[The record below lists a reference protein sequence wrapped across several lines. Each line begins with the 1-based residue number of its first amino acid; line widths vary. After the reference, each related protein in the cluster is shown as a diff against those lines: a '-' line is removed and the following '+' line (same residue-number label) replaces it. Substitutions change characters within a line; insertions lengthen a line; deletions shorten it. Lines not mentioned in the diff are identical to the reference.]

1 MGDPAEETTAED
13 AAREESGPF
22 YDIDTV
28 HSLIAAICDSADGMG
43 ANTLEVHGACEAVMR
58 GCEAQMVSRYADAT
72 GKDWDEAKAT
82 LGYFPDD
89 GPSSPDDPYGA

>member
-1 MGDPAEETTAED
+1 MSDLAEEATAED
-13 AAREESGPF
+13 AAREEPGPF

-28 HSLIAAICDSADGMG
+28 HALIAAICDLADGMG

-58 GCEAQMVSRYADAT
+58 GCEAQMVLHYADAT
-72 GKDWDEAKAT
+72 GKDWDEAKAA

-89 GPSSPDDPYGA
+89 GPSSPDDPYDA